1 MITFIW
7 TADNLDRRASDGFV
21 QTVHWRC
28 TAQDGDYTA
37 SVYGTV
43 GLEGD
48 EPAIPYA
55 SLTKDTVLAW
65 VFDKLDKAE
74 IETQLA
80 DQIDAQKNPVQESG
94 VPW

>member
-7 TADNLDRRASDGFV
+7 NADNLDRRASDGLV
-21 QTVHWRC
+21 TTVHWRC
-28 TAQDGDYTA
+28 TAQDSDYTA

-48 EPAIPYA
+48 EPAIPYD
-55 SLTKDTVLAW
+55 SLTKDTVMAW
-65 VFDKLDKAE
+65 VFDKLDKAD

-80 DQIDAQKNPVQESG
+80 DQIDAQKNPVQKSG

>member
-1 MITFIW
+1 MINYIW

-21 QTVHWRC
+21 TTVHWRC
-28 TAQDGDYTA
+28 TAQDGDYSA

-48 EPAIPYA
+48 EPAIPYEDLA
-55 SLTKDTVLAW
+55 KETVLSW
-65 VFDKLDKAE
+65 VFDKLDKDE
-74 IETQLA
+74 IEASLA
-80 DQIDAQKNPVQESG
+80 SQIDAQKNPVQKSG